1 MISSVYRKAVTRWR
15 NQSSSEA
22 NPAPVTVI
30 QWLLVI
36 TPVPIAL
43 SSYEFRSYAMLAL
56 ITQALVV
63 LNVLLL
69 IIVTREVL
77 TTRTIGKFCL
87 VGGTFIFYWL
97 DAWSLSTSR
106 TPFSIAEGFP
116 INAGQFDQEMIQQAL
131 VYTSVFQLLLF
142 VGFSIRV
149 RIERPLRF
157 FTARVDSLSLDRTLI
172 AMLLA
177 ICSILPL
184 LIYYEFDD
192 AKIIT
197 ALLASRSGTELE
209 APEPGLAQHVAVFGI
224 YGASLFFVYALKT
237 KTWQRFWW
245 LFLGVLAALPLI
257 SGGARH
263 IWLYISLPSL
273 LIVLRGFKGSFTTSR
288 LLALVSVALLIV
300 IVAQLQIAYRAVG
313 WKEIGNETTQELSA
327 VNTNGQFTALLF
339 AEYLVPNEHP
349 YFLEPVEPY
358 FLIHWIPRQIWP
370 TKPIMET
377 WTYYNDRYVEGAAF
391 NVTPSA
397 IGQFHMSFGLAG
409 VIFIGAWLGF
419 LTLFADRLLLQL
431 NSDRQRAMF
440 VVVGMFYAF
449 IISSFR
455 FYSPIYFSYFLFGVL
470 AMFLLTRRATAR
482 QALVL
487 KPQQLP
493 A

>member
-1 MISSVYRKAVTRWR
+1 MIHTAYRKTIARWRSQGATEGTPPAVTI
-15 NQSSSEA
+15 
-22 NPAPVTVI
+22 V
-30 QWLLVI
+30 QWLLV
-36 TPVPIAL
+36 TAPVLLAL
-43 SSYEFRSYAMLAL
+43 TSYEFQSYAVLAF

-77 TTRTIGKFCL
+77 KTRTIGKFCL
-87 VGGTFIFYWL
+87 IGGTFIFYWL
-97 DAWSLSTSR
+97 DALALSSMKD
-106 TPFSIAEGFP
+106 PFSIAEGFP
-116 INAGQFDQEMIQQAL
+116 INATQFDQEMIQQAL
-131 VYTSVFQLLLF
+131 VYVSVFQLLLF
-142 VGFSIRV
+142 VGYSIRPRFDRPIRFLTS
-149 RIERPLRF
+149 RI
-157 FTARVDSLSLDRTLI
+157 DSLSFDRTLI
-172 AMLLA
+172 AMLLVA
-177 ICSILPL
+177 SSVMPL
-184 LIYYEFDD
+184 LIYYDFDG

-197 ALLASRSGTELE
+197 ALLTSRSGSELE
-209 APEPGLAQHVAVFGI
+209 SPEPGLASHIAVFGI
-224 YGASLFFVYALKT
+224 YGASLFFVYALKA

-245 LFLGVLAALPLI
+245 LLLGVLAALPLI

-288 LLALVSVALLIV
+288 LLALVSVALLIL

-313 WKEIGNETTQELSA
+313 WQEIGNEKTQELSTL
-327 VNTNGQFTALLF
+327 NTNGQFTALLF

-358 FLIHWIPRQIWP
+358 FVIHWIPRQVWP
-370 TKPIMET
+370 TKPIMQT

-391 NVTPSA
+391 NVTPSV
-397 IGQFHMSFGLAG
+397 IGQFHMSWGLGG
-409 VIFIGAWLGF
+409 VAFIGLWLGL
-419 LTLFADRLLLQL
+419 LTLFADRLLLL
-431 NSDRQRAMF
+431 VNSDRQRAMF

-455 FYSPIYFSYFLFGVL
+455 FYSPIYFSYFLFGVI
-470 AMFLLTRRATAR
+470 AMLLLTRRPLAR
-482 QALVL
+482 GALLL